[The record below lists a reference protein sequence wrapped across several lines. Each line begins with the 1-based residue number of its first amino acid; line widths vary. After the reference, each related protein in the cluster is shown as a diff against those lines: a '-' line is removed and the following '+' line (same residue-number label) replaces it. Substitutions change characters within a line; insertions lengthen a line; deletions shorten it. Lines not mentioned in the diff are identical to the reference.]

1 MAWYVS
7 YRTGGSIVMHLF
19 KEKGLAIDAACG
31 LLNRGYSDGFEV
43 GPMLGTLKGNL
54 LKERDIRRIQDD
66 RPGASSPESAA
77 RTVPRRS
84 LTT

>member
-43 GPMLGTLKGNL
+43 GPKLGNPKRKPTQRTGHPP
-54 LKERDIRRIQDD
+54 D
-66 RPGASSPESAA
+66 PG
-77 RTVPRRS
+77 
-84 LTT
+84 